1 MSTSEL
7 IELIKFSRAL
17 FVKPIYIDDDGTD
30 EIEDILY
37 ENEEIHLGDLEQ
49 IKALFERKIAPIKEE
64 PEINDEIYDEIYDDI
79 LPLTFPEFEQILV
92 DIITP
97 KNYELKAIILE
108 DTYELAEQFINKK
121 PLPPKNFKNILSAAI
136 SIGNYTLKY
145 GSMLIAPNETA
156 FTMFEIIF
164 ANALE
169 DSNNIN
175 KALEQIESLLKL
187 LSENIE
193 KLEALTEKQQQIQ
206 DLLEKVINIKQS
218 KNSAEQLKELRELI
232 DLIKSSLE
240 AVFAPASFINTQSQK
255 LARSIPEDT
264 PRPLIQRG

>member
-17 FVKPIYIDDDGTD
+17 FVKPLYIDDDGTD
-30 EIEDILY
+30 EIEDILH

-49 IKALFERKIAPIKEE
+49 IKALFERKIAPTREE
-64 PEINDEIYDEIYDDI
+64 QEINDEIYDNI
-79 LPLTFPEFEQILV
+79 LHLTFPEFEQILV

-97 KNYELKAIILE
+97 PNYELKAIILE

-121 PLPPKNFKNILSAAI
+121 PLPPKSFKNILSAAI

-156 FTMFEIIF
+156 FTIFEIVF

-206 DLLEKVINIKQS
+206 DLLEKTINIKQS
-218 KNSAEQLKELRELI
+218 KNRAEQLQELRELI
-232 DLIKSSLE
+232 ELIKSSLE

>member
-64 PEINDEIYDEIYDDI
+64 PEINDEIYDDI

-97 KNYELKAIILE
+97 PNYELKAIILE

-145 GSMLIAPNETA
+145 SSMLIAPNETA

-206 DLLEKVINIKQS
+206 DLLEKIINIKQS

-255 LARSIPEDT
+255 LARSIPEA
-264 PRPLIQRG
+264 PPAH